1 MRKRLWIGLA
11 AAVIGGA
18 WAVRK
23 YVMSR
28 PVTFYFEGQPYLH
41 HPDGSFTG
49 PQGAPVISPQ
59 LERVSAHWQQLDR

>member
-1 MRKRLWIGLA
+1 MKKRLWIGLA

-23 YVMSR
+23 YVLSR
-28 PVTFYFEGQPYLH
+28 PVTFYFEGQPYVH
-41 HPDGSFTG
+41 HPDGSFSG

-59 LERVSAHWQQLDR
+59 LDAVRAHWEGLNG

>member
-11 AAVIGGA
+11 AVVVGGA
-18 WAVRK
+18 WAARK
-23 YVMSR
+23 YMMSR
-28 PVTFYFEGQPYLH
+28 AVTFYFEGQPYVH

-59 LERVSAHWQQLDR
+59 LERVTAHWEQLSS